1 MAMVNSGGRRND
13 GSFWV
18 KQKTLQ
24 ERLGGVAYL
33 LRGLTRITMRVMML
47 KKKPRM
53 ANRMA
58 L

>member
-1 MAMVNSGGRRND
+1 MVNSGGRRND

-33 LRGLTRITMRVMML
+33 LRGITRITMRVMML